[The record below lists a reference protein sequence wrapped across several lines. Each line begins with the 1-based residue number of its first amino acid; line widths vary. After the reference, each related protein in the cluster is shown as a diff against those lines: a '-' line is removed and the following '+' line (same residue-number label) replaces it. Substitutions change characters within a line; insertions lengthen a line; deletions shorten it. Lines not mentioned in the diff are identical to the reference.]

1 MNIIPLPCRDRL
13 TPADF
18 KFVSEAL
25 DQPGKPHDAVMSL
38 LTDPGS
44 RDAVLNHP
52 ALLDTILNSSDFSGF
67 SPELYFYVL
76 VHHTLTP
83 SGLAKDAELVDFV
96 ASSLADYAR
105 AHPSQSGAKSPL
117 PSFAYYT
124 DFIGTVEKT
133 TTHERFYVYLEFGN
147 HFLALTGLFHH
158 YIEARQLRRSTPG
171 IDFYE
176 GAAATAYRMASE
188 HPLADEFDVRTTL
201 RRLAASIHT
210 TRAALN
216 HLADEYLALAC

>member
-13 TPADF
+13 TPEDF
-18 KFVSEAL
+18 KFIGEAL
-25 DQPGKPHDAVMSL
+25 DEPGKPHNAVISL
-38 LTDPGS
+38 LTDPDS

-52 ALLDTILNSSDFSGF
+52 ALLGSILDNPDFTAF

-76 VHHTLTP
+76 VHHTLVP
-83 SGLAKDAELVDFV
+83 SGLAADTELVDFV

-105 AHPSQSGAKSPL
+105 AHPSSSGAKSPL

-124 DFIGTVEKT
+124 DFIGTLEKT
-133 TTHERFYVYLEFGN
+133 TTHQRFYVYLKFGN

-158 YIEARQLRRSTPG
+158 YIQARQLRRSTPG

-188 HPLADEFDVRTTL
+188 HPLAGEFNVRPTL
-201 RRLAASIHT
+201 RRLASSIHT